1 MKIFNLINRLWT
13 DSHEKQKPQRFARY
27 AAILIMLLTLGVGQM
42 WGL

>member
-1 MKIFNLINRLWT
+1 MKNLNLIERLLS

-42 WGL
+42 WGV